1 MRPAHL
7 MESRGVHLRNLRN
20 LTAEE
25 LEAKGKELKKDLFN
39 LRFQLVSGR
48 IESPAKIQR
57 TRREIARIKTILGQK
72 AMGKGTVA
80 T

>member
-1 MRPAHL
+1 
-7 MESRGVHLRNLRN
+7 MESRSVHLRNLRN

-25 LEAKGKELKKDLFN
+25 LDAKQKELKKDLFN

-48 IESPAKIQR
+48 IESPAKIQA
-57 TRREIARIKTILGQK
+57 TRREIARIKTILNQK
-72 AMGKGTVA
+72 ALVKGAVA

>member
-1 MRPAHL
+1 
-7 MESRGVHLRNLRN
+7 MEARGVHLRNLRN
-20 LTAEE
+20 LTPEE
-25 LEAKGKELKKDLFN
+25 LEAKAKELKKDLFN
-39 LRFQLVSGR
+39 FRFQLVSGR

-72 AMGKGTVA
+72 ALEKGAVA

>member
-1 MRPAHL
+1 

-25 LEAKGKELKKDLFN
+25 LEAKEKELKKDLFN
-39 LRFQLVSGR
+39 FRFQLVSGR
-48 IESPAKIQR
+48 IESPAKIQG

>member
-1 MRPAHL
+1 
-7 MESRGVHLRNLRN
+7 MEARGVHLRNLRN
-20 LTAEE
+20 LTPEE
-25 LEAKGKELKKDLFN
+25 LEAKEKDLKKDLFT

-48 IESPAKIQR
+48 IESPAKIQK

-72 AMGKGTVA
+72 VVEKGTVR